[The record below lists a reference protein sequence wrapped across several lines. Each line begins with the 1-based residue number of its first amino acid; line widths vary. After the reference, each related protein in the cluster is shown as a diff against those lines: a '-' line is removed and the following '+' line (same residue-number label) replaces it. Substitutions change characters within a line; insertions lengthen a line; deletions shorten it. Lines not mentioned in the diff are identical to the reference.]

1 MPRVVPVT
9 VGEAVKKE
17 VRGEVRGE
25 GEVGGEGV
33 VHSRTQARG
42 MQEASIGQ
50 HEHPAGENR
59 EVPVVPVVRV
69 VRVVRVVVLGVLVVL
84 VVPVV
89 VPVVVLVVRGVV
101 PEVQVVL
108 MRFLRAKDLC
118 AIFFRTTSGDFL
130 AIPFHRTIPPAPKA
144 RCMVEW

>member
-1 MPRVVPVT
+1 
-9 VGEAVKKE
+9 
-17 VRGEVRGE
+17 
-25 GEVGGEGV
+25 
-33 VHSRTQARG
+33 

-59 EVPVVPVVRV
+59 EVPVVRV
-69 VRVVRVVVLGVLVVL
+69 VRVVRVVLGVLVVL

-89 VPVVVLVVRGVV
+89 VPVVRGVV

-144 RCMVEW
+144 

>member
-1 MPRVVPVT
+1 
-9 VGEAVKKE
+9 
-17 VRGEVRGE
+17 
-25 GEVGGEGV
+25 
-33 VHSRTQARG
+33 

-59 EVPVVPVVRV
+59 EVPVV
-69 VRVVRVVVLGVLVVL
+69 RVVRVVVLGVLVVL
-84 VVPVV
+84 V

-144 RCMVEW
+144 